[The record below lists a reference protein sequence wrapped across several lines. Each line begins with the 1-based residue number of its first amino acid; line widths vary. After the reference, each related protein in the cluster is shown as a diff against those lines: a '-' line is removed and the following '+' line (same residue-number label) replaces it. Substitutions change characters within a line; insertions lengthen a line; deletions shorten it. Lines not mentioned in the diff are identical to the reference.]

1 MFLPTKD
8 VEKQTISEDKEV
20 VANMWGDS
28 LSNCLKH
35 LTGKYKTKKQRQM
48 KKSGRQM
55 KILKKAKKS

>member
-1 MFLPTKD
+1 MFLLTKD

-20 VANMWGDS
+20 VANVWGDS

-48 KKSGRQM
+48 KKIWLANENIKQG
-55 KILKKAKKS
+55 K